1 MVISITAVLVRGGF
15 LTTLVPYGYMTL
27 SIGIVGLPNVGK
39 STLFTAL
46 TSQGGLATDYPF
58 ASLEPNVGVVPVPD
72 ERLQALADIVHPG
85 RIVPAAVEFV
95 DIAGLARGANE
106 GGGMG
111 NRFLVSIRES
121 DALIHVVRYFESD
134 HVPHSEGSIN
144 PERDADILN
153 TELILADIS
162 TLEKALPRLE
172 KDARRDKAAVAK
184 FEMASRMLDW
194 LSEGNRAADYAY
206 ASPEERKL
214 LYDLHLISM
223 KPMLYVA
230 NISEDELEGPA
241 EETAQPALLMG
252 EQPIAV
258 SAKIEADI
266 AELAADDPEAAAE
279 FMESTGLAE
288 GGLVRLLHEAY
299 RLLGLQSF
307 FTAGEMEVKAWTIPI
322 GTKAPQAAGVIHS
335 DFEKGFIKAETAD
348 FASYVEH
355 RGEAGLRAVGK
366 LRLEGKD
373 YVVQDGDV
381 MHFRFNKTS

>member
-1 MVISITAVLVRGGF
+1 
-15 LTTLVPYGYMTL
+15 MTL

-72 ERLQALADIVHPG
+72 DRLQALANIVNPG

-111 NRFLVSIRES
+111 NKFLVSIREC
-121 DALIHVVRYFESD
+121 DALIQVVRYFASD
-134 HVPHSEGSIN
+134 HVTHSEGSIN
-144 PERDADILN
+144 PERDVDILN
-153 TELILADIS
+153 TELILADIG
-162 TLEKALPRLE
+162 TIERALPRLD
-172 KDARRDKAAVAK
+172 KDARRDKEALPK
-184 FEMASRMLDW
+184 FKLAGQMLDW
-194 LSEGNRAADYAY
+194 LSEGNRAADYAFS
-206 ASPEERKL
+206 SPEERKL
-214 LYDLHLISM
+214 LWDLHLISM

-230 NISEDELEGPA
+230 NISEDELASSDDPGA
-241 EETAQPALLMG
+241 QTATLLGEALI
-252 EQPIAV
+252 PV

-266 AELAADDPEAAAE
+266 AELAAEDPEAAAE
-279 FMESTGLAE
+279 FMAETGLSE
-288 GGLVRLLHEAY
+288 GGMVRLLHEAY
-299 RLLGLQSF
+299 KLLGLQSF

-322 GTKAPQAAGVIHS
+322 GTKAPQAAGVIHT

-348 FASYVEH
+348 FSSYVEH
-355 RGEAGLRAVGK
+355 GGEAGLRAVGK

-381 MHFRFNKTS
+381 MHFRFSKSK